1 MPAPIKLLALR
12 PGSLGA
18 GWQEWHVDFSLVGL
32 AGPAGEPVVVTVA
45 PRAPLDR
52 PDQALAEAWLLL
64 ARLATRLAFA
74 AEAQV
79 RGTPLADE
87 G

>member
-1 MPAPIKLLALR
+1 
-12 PGSLGA
+12 
-18 GWQEWHVDFSLVGL
+18 
-32 AGPAGEPVVVTVA
+32 VVTVA

-52 PDQALAEAWLLL
+52 PDRALAEAWVLL

-74 AEAQV
+74 EARV
-79 RGTPLADE
+79 RGTPLAEE

>member
-1 MPAPIKLLALR
+1 MPALIKLLA
-12 PGSLGA
+12 
-18 GWQEWHVDFSLVGL
+18 
-32 AGPAGEPVVVTVA
+32 
-45 PRAPLDR
+45 
-52 PDQALAEAWLLL
+52 EAWVLL

-79 RGTPLADE
+79 RGTPLAEE